1 MGEYTLELR
10 EVVKICDVAGLA
22 LSDYPI
28 WDEKHRDTLNTRIIE
43 HYWYHEIAH
52 ESVDQFIRRLR
63 TKMREIMPYY
73 CEYARTLPDADIMMG
88 DVDVTVASDG
98 RATNKSGMDS
108 RTTTRDESS
117 QESASS
123 TDTGSKT
130 RAVNSEAP
138 QSRLAGNA
146 DYATS
151 AVDTNS
157 SGDSRATGT
166 QKNVGTGDN
175 RTNAASTGEDETHN
189 ITRTTGR
196 GRPAAELI
204 AAWRAT
210 IANIDMMIVEALSG
224 LFLSVWGLD
233 APFTDRYPTYW

>member
-10 EVVKICDVAGLA
+10 EVVKVCDVAGLA

-28 WDEKHRDTLNTRIIE
+28 WDETHRAALNGKIID

-52 ESVDQFIRRLR
+52 ETADQFIRRLR
-63 TKMREIMPYY
+63 TKMAEIMPYY
-73 CEYARTLPDADIMMG
+73 CEYAKTLPNADIMMG

-98 RATNKSGMDS
+98 RATNKSGLDS

-166 QKNVGTGDN
+166 QKNTGTGDN
-175 RTNAASTGEDETHN
+175 RTNTASTGEDETHN

-210 IANIDMMIVEALSG
+210 IANIDMMIIGELDG

-233 APFTDRYPTYW
+233 STFTDRYPTYW

>member
-1 MGEYTLELR
+1 MGDYTLELR
-10 EVVKICDVAGLA
+10 EVMHDTDVAGLA
-22 LSDYPI
+22 LADYPI
-28 WDEKHRDTLNTRIIE
+28 WDETHRDALNGKILD
-43 HYWYHEIAH
+43 HYYYHEIAH
-52 ESVDQFIRRLR
+52 ETVDQFIRRLR

-73 CEYARTLPDADIMMG
+73 CEYAKTLPNADIMMA

-98 RATNKSGMDS
+98 RASNRSGVDS
-108 RTTTRDESS
+108 RTTTKNESS
-117 QESASS
+117 QESTSN

-130 RAVNSEAP
+130 RAVNSETP

-151 AVDTNS
+151 AVDTHS
-157 SGDSRATGT
+157 SGDSRATGS

-175 RTNAASTGEDETHN
+175 RTNTASTGEDETHN

-210 IANIDMMIVEALSG
+210 IANIDMMIIGELDG

-233 APFTDRYPTYW
+233 SSFTDRYPTYW

>member
-10 EVVKICDVAGLA
+10 EVVKGCDVAVLA

-28 WDEKHRDTLNTRIIE
+28 WDEKHRAALNTRIIE

-52 ESVDQFIRRLR
+52 ETADQFIRRLR
-63 TKMREIMPYY
+63 TKMCEIMPYY
-73 CEYARTLPDADIMMG
+73 CEYAHTLPDAEIMMA
-88 DVDVTVASDG
+88 DIDMTVASDG
-98 RATNKSGMDS
+98 RATNKTGLDS

-117 QESASS
+117 QESASR

-157 SGDSRATGT
+157 SGDSRANGT
-166 QKNVGTGDN
+166 QKNTGTSDN
-175 RTNAASTGEDETHN
+175 RTNTASTDEDETHN

-210 IANIDMMIVEALSG
+210 IANIDMMIVEDLSG

-233 APFTDRYPTYW
+233 STFTDRYPTYW